1 MHKRFALVIVCVL
14 ILGLQACASVTPTA
28 TSVPTNTAT
37 VEAFTSTPAPTPT
50 QEPTSTPT
58 PISLA
63 WQQISDGQAFER
75 DIVSALATDEQ
86 NPDVIYA
93 GMKNTGVYKT
103 IDGGL
108 YWQPTSRGLTSMQIE
123 SLLID
128 TQNPSILYAGTLGG
142 VFKTEDS
149 GENWFRSGDGTYL
162 LMDWQ
167 DNSHLYARDENGIY
181 ETRDQGNS
189 WETAYALKQDCPG
202 TIRSW
207 AIHPADGNTL
217 FVGGEEDCEP
227 GIYQS
232 NNGGR
237 DWRLIGMQGQSNI
250 NLLFVELDEQ
260 GNPSIY
266 ANHDSGFYASYDE
279 GANWSHISE
288 GGPGINAGCDLL
300 VSDPENPGTV
310 YCASARLFLMQKG
323 QPRQA
328 IPDTQS
334 MRYTAIH
341 IDYPNGTHRIIA
353 GSIDISNMRGPIV
366 GIFIFND
373 EGDTW
378 VQRDNGLGTT
388 RAELKIDPLDSA
400 NIYLAT
406 YIPGE
411 CRLYRSQDEGKSW
424 LSINKKYGYDWCGPV
439 FDSSHILYLKEA
451 GALQGSS
458 NGGDTWFWE
467 DKNVKIGGQWISKNA
482 LNHAL
487 PSYYTEDA
495 QSISANPFVQG
506 FVYDVGN
513 VIYYSENSGTN
524 WQQSAGSKG
533 LWDARLYYTDQSKV
547 IYAIGRYHQAFST
560 DNGVTWQSCGEDVT
574 ASQSDT
580 RLALDLQGSRL
591 YLATPGQGMF
601 VSTDE
606 CQSWQSSNEGLS
618 NLFVNTVAID
628 PNNPDIVYTG
638 TDGGAYI
645 SFDSGQNWN
654 QINTGLLGTT
664 MVYSIAIDSESN
676 VYAATPYGI
685 FKLEDFE

>member
-1 MHKRFALVIVCVL
+1 MQGMPNIDSL
-14 ILGLQACASVTPTA
+14 I
-28 TSVPTNTAT
+28 
-37 VEAFTSTPAPTPT
+37 
-50 QEPTSTPT
+50 
-58 PISLA
+58 ISL
-63 WQQISDGQAFER
+63 DGQGNYSIRAQHHSPQETF
-75 DIVSALATDEQ
+75 T
-86 NPDVIYA
+86 
-93 GMKNTGVYKT
+93 
-103 IDGGL
+103 GL
-108 YWQPTSRGLTSMQIE
+108 YT
-123 SLLID
+123 
-128 TQNPSILYAGTLGG
+128 
-142 VFKTEDS
+142 
-149 GENWFRSGDGTYL
+149 
-162 LMDWQ
+162 
-167 DNSHLYARDENGIY
+167 
-181 ETRDQGNS
+181 
-189 WETAYALKQDCPG
+189 
-202 TIRSW
+202 
-207 AIHPADGNTL
+207 
-217 FVGGEEDCEP
+217 
-227 GIYQS
+227 
-232 NNGGR
+232 
-237 DWRLIGMQGQSNI
+237 
-250 NLLFVELDEQ
+250 
-260 GNPSIY
+260 
-266 ANHDSGFYASYDE
+266 SYDG
-279 GANWSHISE
+279 GANWSQSFE
-288 GGPGINAGCDLL
+288 GGEGTNAGCDLL
-300 VSDPENPGTV
+300 ALDPKNLGTV
-310 YCASARLFLMQKG
+310 YCASTRLYLMQSKG
-323 QPRQA
+323 QPWQL
-328 IPDTQS
+328 IPGTQS
-334 MRYTAIH
+334 IGYTAIH
-341 IDYPNGTHRIIA
+341 VDHPNDTNRIIA
-353 GSIDISNMRGPIV
+353 GGIDVSNASNPMV
-366 GIFIFND
+366 GIFISND
-373 EGDTW
+373 GGDTW
-378 VQRDNGLGTT
+378 VQRNNGLGITQ
-388 RAELKIDPLDSA
+388 AELKVDPSDNA
-400 NIYLAT
+400 TIYLAT
-406 YIPGE
+406 YFPRVQAE

-439 FDSSHILYLKEA
+439 FDPSHILYLKEHD
-451 GALQGSS
+451 ALQGSI

-560 DNGVTWQSCGEDVT
+560 DNGVTWQSCGEDVA